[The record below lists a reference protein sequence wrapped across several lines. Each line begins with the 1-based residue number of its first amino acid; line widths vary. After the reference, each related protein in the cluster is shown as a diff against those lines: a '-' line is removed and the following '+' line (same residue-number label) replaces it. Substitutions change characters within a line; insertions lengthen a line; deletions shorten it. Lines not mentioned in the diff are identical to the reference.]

1 MNEEGLTA
9 SMDYENLG
17 GLTLRCVGQTN
28 LILGKNGCGK
38 SHLLKQAE
46 QSLRGRENIGLVRYV
61 SPERAGFLEYAP
73 NVDQA
78 MIQNVNWLAD
88 TRRQNQSDSF
98 KQQSATI
105 YRRLE
110 HLTFRE
116 IERDQ
121 FSEGYAPRT
130 FDTVVDKINT
140 LLDRVKLQRVTT
152 GGFLIV
158 DRESGQTAR
167 AQEIS
172 SGESELISLAIEF
185 LAFVKE
191 CDPRLTNF
199 LLIDEPDVHLHPDL
213 QDRLARFMVDE
224 VSEPYVTIILATHS
238 TPLLSALASGG
249 AARVAF
255 MKRGDRELTFRPVS
269 DILERVLPMFGAHPL
284 SNIFNEAPI
293 LLVEGEDDERIWQ
306 QAVRS
311 SAGRVRVYPC
321 VAETVSRIGQFEV
334 EANMVLEAIYDNATG
349 YSLRDRDLHPEAIED
364 VGRVIRMRLS
374 CRTAENLMLSDETL
388 ALAQTD
394 WAELQT
400 KIATFVEESPHH
412 PYHAA
417 MAAFAV
423 DYDRKGA
430 NLKDIR
436 NVLIG
441 LMSNKPWEV
450 LVGQAIAGLAQG
462 QGLEGAHS
470 LREYLGEKVCS
481 NLLKLDAPALP
492 HEPVTEPPRVS
503 RRLQLLSR
511 MEPDEQDN
519 EQVCT

>member
-1 MNEEGLTA
+1 
-9 SMDYENLG
+9 MDYEHLG
-17 GLTLRCVGQTN
+17 DIQLRNIGKTN
-28 LILGKNGCGK
+28 VILGKNGCGK
-38 SHLLKQAE
+38 SFLLKQAE
-46 QSLRGRENIGLVRYV
+46 QHLRNREGFGLIRYV
-61 SPERAGFLEYAP
+61 SPERAGFLMYEP
-73 NVDQA
+73 GVDQA
-78 MIQNVNWLAD
+78 MAQNVNWLAD
-88 TRRQNQSDSF
+88 TRRKNQAGNF

-110 HLTFRE
+110 LLTLRE

-121 FSEGYAPRT
+121 FADGYEPKT
-130 FDTVVDKINT
+130 FDAVVDKINT
-140 LLDRVKLQRVTT
+140 LLDRVRVERIAT
-152 GGFLIV
+152 GGFSIA
-158 DRESGQTAR
+158 DKTTGQQAS
-167 AQEIS
+167 AEDIS

-191 CDPRLTNF
+191 CDPARSNL

-213 QDRLARFMVDE
+213 QDRLARFMVQE
-224 VSEPYVTIILATHS
+224 LSAPHLTVILATHS
-238 TPLLSALASGG
+238 TPLLSALASEGET
-249 AARVAF
+249 RVAF

-311 SAGRVRVYPC
+311 SGGRVRVYPC
-321 VAETVSRIGQFEV
+321 VADTVSRIGQFEN
-334 EANMVLEAIYDNATG
+334 EANAVLEAIYDNARG
-349 YSLRDRDLHPEAIED
+349 FSLRDRDLQPEAIED
-364 VGRVIRMRLS
+364 VGRVVRMRLS
-374 CRTAENLMLSDETL
+374 CRAAENLMLSDDAL

-394 WAELQT
+394 WPGLQA

-417 MAAFAV
+417 MAGFAA

-430 NLKDIR
+430 DLKDIR

-450 LVGQAIAGLAQG
+450 LVGQAIARLAQG
-462 QGLEGAHS
+462 DGLEGEHS
-470 LREYLGEKVCS
+470 LREYLGEKVCT
-481 NLLKLDAPALP
+481 NLLGMAAP
-492 HEPVTEPPRVS
+492 EPVAA
-503 RRLQLLSR
+503 
-511 MEPDEQDN
+511 
-519 EQVCT
+519 